1 MYVETDGSLSKK
13 LYITSIQNDDE
24 GSFTCS
30 AQGRGVQLSQSVQ
43 LNLFSKSI
51 SQSLDDFVCVYMFCV
66 ASSLTLWRPLM
77 PYRYSYKASCARPGL
92 SRYL

>member
-1 MYVETDGSLSKK
+1 VGCVLLIRMYVETDGSLSKK

-43 LNLFSKSI
+43 LYLFSKSI
-51 SQSLDDFVCVYMFCV
+51 SQSLDDFFGYYMICV
-66 ASSLTLWRPLM
+66 ASSLTL
-77 PYRYSYKASCARPGL
+77 
-92 SRYL
+92 